1 MTDRV
6 PIDRVTVPVKV
17 TLRILNRDFTPSL
30 TDTTSVEY
38 MEFEKQFRAEVLT
51 VYSKIIGFKDI
62 KIESLRA
69 GSIIVDHNVIVEAEN
84 NGNITL
90 TDLYNTIFQEVE
102 NALQKLQ
109 SNKCSEDS
117 FCMGESNIITRPPPT
132 GEEFCREVIEPGYWE
147 FYSPIFTSNGLF
159 CVSQC
164 SVESP
169 QYLNCNGGDCIMSR
183 RGPKCLCPSTDIY
196 MYIYAQCNGK
206 VHKAVLYGG
215 VGATLA
221 VLLILIVTLGILLC
235 KSRKR
240 TRIPRNVYE
249 NMS

>member
-109 SNKCSEDS
+109 SNKCSEGAQAQTYICTYTLNATERYIKQS
-117 FCMGESNIITRPPPT
+117 CTVELEPHWPFC
-132 GEEFCREVIEPGYWE
+132 
-147 FYSPIFTSNGLF
+147 
-159 CVSQC
+159 
-164 SVESP
+164 
-169 QYLNCNGGDCIMSR
+169 
-183 RGPKCLCPSTDIY
+183 
-196 MYIYAQCNGK
+196 
-206 VHKAVLYGG
+206 
-215 VGATLA
+215 
-221 VLLILIVTLGILLC
+221 
-235 KSRKR
+235 
-240 TRIPRNVYE
+240 
-249 NMS
+249 